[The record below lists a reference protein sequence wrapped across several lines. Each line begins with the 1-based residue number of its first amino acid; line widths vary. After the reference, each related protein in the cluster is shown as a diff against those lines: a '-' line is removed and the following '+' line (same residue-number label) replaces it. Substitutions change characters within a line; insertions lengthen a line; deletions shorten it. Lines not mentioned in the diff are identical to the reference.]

1 MLQMT
6 EQLAN
11 EILNYDQAKDEI
23 LITDIIKDVFPPF
36 NNFNY
41 KERGISLELFPLVS
55 YGL

>member
-1 MLQMT
+1 MT